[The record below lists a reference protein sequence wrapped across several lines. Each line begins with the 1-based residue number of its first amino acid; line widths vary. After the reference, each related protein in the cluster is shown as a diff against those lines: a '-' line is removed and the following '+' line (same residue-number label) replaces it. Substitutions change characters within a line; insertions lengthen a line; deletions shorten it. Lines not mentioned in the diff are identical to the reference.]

1 MAGVV
6 LGEGGESSSASENLE
21 SSSEKIT
28 GLGGEKAPLG
38 SQSHHV
44 ITGGDGKPLMARL
57 GQLSCEMAA
66 MWREIWS
73 RRAATARSAKPVLYR
88 PSSTHR
94 PAGDTVFGFTD
105 E

>member
-1 MAGVV
+1 MV
-6 LGEGGESSSASENLE
+6 
-21 SSSEKIT
+21 
-28 GLGGEKAPLG
+28 
-38 SQSHHV
+38 
-44 ITGGDGKPLMARL
+44 RL